1 MGGKTCDYN
10 CLRFAL
16 SSRADGVP
24 DDGFVV
30 VGHDGPVDVGDRGG
44 LVDEGVDAG
53 PLAVDRDEVG
63 GHDGPVDDDGA
74 EAGPPVVRDLEG
86 MVAVCVVPPAL
97 AASLGKFSP

>member
-1 MGGKTCDYN
+1 MG
-10 CLRFAL
+10 FAF

-24 DDGFVV
+24 DGVV

-74 EAGPPVVRDLEG
+74 EAGPPVVRDLWD
-86 MVAVCVVPPAL
+86 MA
-97 AASLGKFSP
+97 